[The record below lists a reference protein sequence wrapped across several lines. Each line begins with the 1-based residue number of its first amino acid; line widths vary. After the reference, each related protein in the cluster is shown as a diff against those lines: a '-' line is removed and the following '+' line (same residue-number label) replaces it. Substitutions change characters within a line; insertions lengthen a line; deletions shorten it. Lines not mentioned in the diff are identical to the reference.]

1 MTGLPKAVAGSCHYP
16 LAASPLP
23 RAALSIIYCASF
35 CSFGPYMMSA
45 GDVSLLVRFLRLKTM
60 VLAVRQSTESHKAR
74 NDFELEP
81 LNFLKRSLCGI
92 PLTCTTD

>member
-45 GDVSLLVRFLRLKTM
+45 GDVSLLVRFLRLINYGPR
-60 VLAVRQSTESHKAR
+60 VRNRTRR
-74 NDFELEP
+74 NDFGLEP

-92 PLTCTTD
+92 PLICTTD